1 VTDAPASLLTSDRD
15 FDRRRVA
22 LAWFVF
28 RYDRHGKQ
36 RDAIEAA
43 HGLLRAVWHGMVQ
56 GLTPGQTMG
65 WGQGYFTH
73 DYRDADAL
81 ERATQTHET
90 VMERGMDQSSSCRR
104 SRWQGWPPHRL
115 RRD

>member
-1 VTDAPASLLTSDRD
+1 MIEILTAAG
-15 FDRRRVA
+15 FA

-43 HGLLRAVWHGMVQ
+43 HGLLRAVWHSMVQ